1 MSGNNPPI
9 IRGAKAIAHELGCSP
24 RTVSRLAAN
33 GKLPV
38 KKAFSGGRTS
48 PLVINRK
55 ELDDLKHDRKG

>member
-1 MSGNNPPI
+1 MVALNPPT

-38 KKAFSGGRTS
+38 KKGFSGGPTS
-48 PLVINRK
+48 PLIAERK
-55 ELDDLKHDRKG
+55 ALENFKCGNKD